1 MLLLD
6 ADDEEDD
13 EEHDGPS
20 RPAEAAVAS
29 SRLADRFTLTAD
41 FVVLLQC
48 CCCSLLLVLLELDGL
63 PLLYGCLLL
72 VGVDASD

>member
-6 ADDEEDD
+6 ADDEED
-13 EEHDGPS
+13 EEEQDGPS
-20 RPAEAAVAS
+20 RPTEAAVAS

-41 FVVLLQC
+41 FVVLF
-48 CCCSLLLVLLELDGL
+48 CCSLLLVLLVLDGL

-72 VGVDASD
+72 VGVDACD